1 MTTVAVLGLGAMGL
15 QMASWL
21 AKTMEVHGF
30 DVSDER
36 LALAAD
42 AGVSRCATA
51 AEACRGA
58 DIVVIGVR
66 DGHQLDEALFGAAG
80 AAEGMAAGA
89 VVILTSTVGADAA
102 RAAADKLAGLGVKLV
117 DAPVSGGAIRAGQ
130 GDLLIMVSG
139 DDEALAA
146 ADGVLHALG
155 STVVTAGHTV
165 GDGQNMKAVNQ
176 LLAGIHTAAANEAL
190 ALAHALGLELEPLI
204 DVLNQGAAA
213 SFMLADRG
221 PRIAQ
226 QLHGDTPP
234 LRSRLDIINKDM
246 GIVTALARGAG
257 VATPV
262 AAAAGQLYLTAMS
275 RGLAASDDSVVA
287 TILGG

>member
-15 QMASWL
+15 PMASWL
-21 AKTMEVHGF
+21 ATTMDVRGF

-36 LALAAD
+36 VALAGE
-42 AGVSRCATA
+42 AGVVACATA
-51 AEACRGA
+51 AEACHGA
-58 DIVVIGVR
+58 GVVVIGVR
-66 DGHQLDEALFGAAG
+66 DGHQLDEALFAPGGAV
-80 AAEGMAAGA
+80 EGMAEGT

-102 RAAADKLAGLGVKLV
+102 RAVATKLAGRSVTLV
-117 DAPVSGGAIRAGQ
+117 DAPVSGGAVRAGN
-130 GDLLIMVSG
+130 GDLVIMVGG
-139 DDEALAA
+139 DENSLAKVDA
-146 ADGVLHALG
+146 VLRALG
-155 STVVTAGHTV
+155 STVVVAGHCV

-176 LLAGIHTAAANEAL
+176 LLAGVHTAAANEAL

-226 QLHGDTPP
+226 QLKGDQPP

-246 GIVTALARGAG
+246 GIVTALARRVG

-262 AAAAGQLYLTAMS
+262 ATAAGQLYLTAMAA
-275 RGLAASDDSVVA
+275 GLGGSDDSIVA